1 MRTALLLLVLPL
13 ATVGCT
19 PLDTG
24 FQKPDTDEPVDTAD
38 TDTDTEPIDTADTD
52 GDLDDDGFTPEDGDC
67 DDDNIRVSPARE
79 EDDSDGLDNDCDGRV
94 DEEWSGFSVGR
105 VDDNGAGSI
114 IVLDT
119 IGRDDD
125 TVNLSN
131 GCVPSWLDH
140 YGEGWAISNGG
151 AAVSVVDVA
160 GTCTDLADFS
170 DTEVYE
176 YGVWGIAT
184 MPDGFGLDGI
194 VLATTVTS
202 LEGVAADGTVTQL
215 ASWVVDF
222 EDIAAHEFAAVSAA
236 VDPATGQV
244 GLFDY
249 FGGFG
254 TWTPDGGLVVHRKG
268 DWESPTLMTTSGA
281 HRDGG
286 GWYTQGTDATTG
298 AMGVYQFDLD
308 AGDWVLIEGWA
319 DDTWSPAQVAID
331 GDSGDF
337 YLTANVSGIF
347 PSVYR
352 IVDGSG
358 YAADFFRIETDYA
371 GYFYGIATNYTHGG

>member
-1 MRTALLLLVLPL
+1 MRFALLVVILSLGGG
-13 ATVGCT
+13 GCSA
-19 PLDTG
+19 LDTG
-24 FQKPDTDEPVDTAD
+24 FQKPDTDEPVDTDDSD
-38 TDTDTEPIDTADTD
+38 TDTTPIDTADTD
-52 GDLDDDGFTPEDGDC
+52 GDLDDDGFTPEEGDC
-67 DDDNIRVSPARE
+67 DDADVRVSPARE
-79 EDDSDGLDNDCDGRV
+79 EDDGDGKDNDCDGRT

-105 VDDNGAGSI
+105 VDDDGAGSI

-131 GCVPSWLDH
+131 GCGPSWLDH
-140 YGEGWAISNGG
+140 YGDGWVISNNG
-151 AAVSVVDVA
+151 AAVSMVDSD
-160 GTCTDLADFS
+160 GTCTDIGDFS
-170 DTEVYE
+170 DAEVYE

-194 VLATTVTS
+194 VLATTVGS
-202 LEGVAADGTVTQL
+202 LVGVAPDGTITEL

-222 EDIAAHEFAAVSAA
+222 EDPAAHEFTGVSAA
-236 VDPATGQV
+236 VDPATGEV

-254 TWTPDGGLVVHRKG
+254 TWTAEGGLVVHRKG
-268 DWESPTLMTTSGA
+268 DYESPTLQTSSGT

-298 AMGVYQFDLD
+298 AMGIYRFDLD
-308 AGDWVLIEGWA
+308 AGDWALVEGWA
-319 DDTWSPAQVAID
+319 DDTWSPYQVAID

-337 YLTANVSGIF
+337 YVTANVSGIF
-347 PSVYR
+347 PTVYR
-352 IVDGSG
+352 IVDESG

-371 GYFYGIATNYTHGG
+371 GYFYGIATRYTYGG